1 MLLTFLGLLAMGLA
15 AIGIYGVVAET
26 IGQRTSEI
34 GLRMALGAQTGDIL
48 RMILRP
54 SLILTFAGIVLGVA
68 AGCYLVRYLQS
79 LLFGVDPR
87 DAVTFWSAG
96 GLLMAV
102 SLIAA
107 YLPARR
113 AARIDPVAAL
123 RTQ

>member
-1 MLLTFLGLLAMGLA
+1 MGLA

-68 AGCYLVRYLQS
+68 TGCYLVRYLQS
-79 LLFGVDPR
+79 LLFGVYPR